1 MPVVS
6 VRIPQMGEGLQ
17 EARLVEFL
25 KTPGDTIRRDDPIYV
40 METDKAVTEVESPY
54 DGKLI
59 EWVTEVNSVLP
70 IGTEIAQ
77 MEVAEGVQEMPA
89 DHTPAGPAATA
100 AAPATQPVAAGRSS
114 RPAGGVPIPPR
125 TRKYLRE
132 KGLLEVADQIPAAGK
147 KLMPEDVDAYLA
159 AGAEPGPADTPA
171 SGEFTDSAL
180 PPTQQTLNYRLKR
193 GAEACVAATIA
204 VDVDWTRMAAARAQ
218 SREST
223 GESAFSMM
231 LWCVVQAMKQPQ
243 HASFRSSLS
252 PDGKTLRTYNH
263 VNLGIAVAIP
273 GDLLRTAVVRK
284 ADMLDRA
291 QFRDAMIE
299 QVEKVRGGEDQ
310 IDATTTI
317 TVSNIGKADVQ
328 LGIPVVVKPAVATM
342 ALGAVQDRAFPA
354 ADGGIEFRQVATLV
368 LTFDHLIANGVGAA
382 NFLNDVRQRIEN
394 FEYEPSAM
402 SA

>member
-1 MPVVS
+1 
-6 VRIPQMGEGLQ
+6 
-17 EARLVEFL
+17 
-25 KTPGDTIRRDDPIYV
+25 
-40 METDKAVTEVESPY
+40 
-54 DGKLI
+54 
-59 EWVTEVNSVLP
+59 
-70 IGTEIAQ
+70 
-77 MEVAEGVQEMPA
+77 
-89 DHTPAGPAATA
+89 
-100 AAPATQPVAAGRSS
+100 
-114 RPAGGVPIPPR
+114 
-125 TRKYLRE
+125 
-132 KGLLEVADQIPAAGK
+132 
-147 KLMPEDVDAYLA
+147 MPEDVDAYLA